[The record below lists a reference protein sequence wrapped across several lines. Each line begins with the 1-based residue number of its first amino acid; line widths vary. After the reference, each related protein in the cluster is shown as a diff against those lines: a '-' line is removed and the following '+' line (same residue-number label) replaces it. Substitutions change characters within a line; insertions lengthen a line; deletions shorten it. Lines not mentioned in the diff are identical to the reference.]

1 MLEAAGIPEPL
12 FVNGVQQRPV
22 EGVSM
27 AYSFDDALAPER
39 HQTQYFEMFGNR
51 GIYHQGWTAVT
62 RHRIPWEFAQ
72 TKLPA
77 FVDDVWEFYD
87 TNQDWS
93 QARDVA
99 PEHPQKLYELQ
110 RLWLIEADKHN
121 VLPLDDRAEERAN
134 PDMAGRPQLVKGNR
148 QRLFGGMGR
157 LTEGSVVNTKNKTHA
172 VTAEIEVP
180 ESGASGVIVAIGG
193 VTGGWSLYAKDG
205 KVRYCYNFY
214 GLHRYTVESATRISS
229 GTHQVRMEFD
239 YDGDG
244 IANGGTVT
252 LYVDGQPDG
261 EGRVEQ
267 TEPFVFSA
275 DETLD
280 VGDEFGSP
288 VTRDYASPKRFNG
301 QVNWVE
307 IDVDE
312 AAQDADHFLSP
323 DERLRLIVGLQ

>member
-1 MLEAAGIPEPL
+1 M
-12 FVNGVQQRPV
+12 
-22 EGVSM
+22 
-27 AYSFDDALAPER
+27 
-39 HQTQYFEMFGNR
+39 
-51 GIYHQGWTAVT
+51 
-62 RHRIPWEFAQ
+62 
-72 TKLPA
+72 
-77 FVDDVWEFYD
+77 
-87 TNQDWS
+87 
-93 QARDVA
+93 
-99 PEHPQKLYELQ
+99 
-110 RLWLIEADKHN
+110 
-121 VLPLDDRAEERAN
+121 
-134 PDMAGRPQLVKGNR
+134 
-148 QRLFGGMGR
+148 
-157 LTEGSVVNTKNKTHA
+157 
-172 VTAEIEVP
+172 
-180 ESGASGVIVAIGG
+180 
-193 VTGGWSLYAKDG
+193 
-205 KVRYCYNFY
+205 RYCYNFY
-214 GLHRYTVESATRISS
+214 GLHRYTVEGATRISS

-244 IANGGTVT
+244 IAKGGTVT

-261 EGRVEQ
+261 DGRVEQ